1 MLSQKRGFMKYDQIK
16 GLSEELFRRLTG
28 VKRKTFE
35 KMFEILVEADRNKKA
50 AGGRQ
55 NKLSIADQLLM
66 ALEYMREYRTY
77 FHIAKSYAISESTA
91 YKTVRWV
98 EDTLIKHPAFA
109 LPGRKA
115 LLKNDTEYQVL
126 LVDASETPIERP
138 KKKFDKRK
146 RSKTE
151 TIDKDTFTQGKRND
165 TL

>member
-1 MLSQKRGFMKYDQIK
+1 MKYNQIK
-16 GLSEELFRRLTG
+16 DLHEESFRRLTG

-35 KMFEILVEADRNKKA
+35 KMLEILREADRKKKA
-50 AGGRQ
+50 AGGRK
-55 NKLSIADQLLM
+55 NSVSIENRLLM

-77 FHIAKSYAISESTA
+77 FHIAKSYAVSESTA

-115 LLKNDTEYQVL
+115 LLKSDMEYQVL

-151 TIDKDTFTQGKRND
+151 TINKNTFTLGKRNV